1 VLEFCGCRL
10 RTILCRSDAQ
20 LTATSIESIARQV
33 AAALTYLHN
42 SKGLVHLDV
51 KSANILFR
59 QDDGRAALSDFGMT
73 EPIKTKKPRFGTYVT
88 ANYRA
93 PELWGHRDQT
103 PGSLLTPAADAF
115 SYGCV
120 LWELVAASA
129 SKTGTLFPDPQTDI
143 LSYAKEIRERQAAGW
158 TIRTRL
164 SGAWAAA
171 VQTLLHPDPVKRR
184 WKDIDALALPVQA
197 PLPPCRSE
205 GR

>member
-1 VLEFCGCRL
+1 M
-10 RTILCRSDAQ
+10 
-20 LTATSIESIARQV
+20 
-33 AAALTYLHN
+33 
-42 SKGLVHLDV
+42 HLDV

-73 EPIKTKKPRFGTYVT
+73 EPIKTKKPRFGIYVT

-93 PELWGHRDQT
+93 PEQWGHRDQT
-103 PGSLLTPAADAF
+103 PGYLLTPAADAF

-143 LSYAKEIRERQAAGW
+143 PGYAKEIREQQAAGG
-158 TIRTRL
+158 TLRIRL

-171 VQTLLHPDPVKRR
+171 VKTLLHPNPAKRR

-197 PLPPCRSE
+197 PLQPSRGES
-205 GR
+205 R